1 MHSRFGRGL
10 AAAAVAGTFAVS
22 AFAGMK
28 TQQQVVINEAQSSA
42 WGDLGWARNSA
53 NTTEYI
59 GCHIIGSGNEGMG
72 VCTARNAAGV
82 TRSCTTQVSAYLYT
96 ITAINSDSFVQFKW
110 NSSGNCTMVIVETN
124 STLMPKK

>member
-1 MHSRFGRGL
+1 MNSRLRGLVAAL
-10 AAAAVAGTFAVS
+10 AAATFGAA

-28 TQQQVVINEAQSSA
+28 SQQQVVINDDKSSA

-124 STLMPKK
+124 SSFMPKR